1 MDIDKE
7 YLEDEVREGF
17 FVPAEIKQAW
27 SAQLEVLN
35 DIDKVCRDNGIQY
48 FADWGTLLGAVRHHG
63 YVPWD
68 DDVDICMKRQDYDR
82 FIRIAKDILPE
93 YYEVFDIRSDEDN
106 DNFVTRIINGRNM
119 NVSKEHLKKYHGFP
133 YPAGLDVFPLDY
145 ISSND
150 EEDKLQSELIR
161 IVCSVRSLVMA
172 VNSKGENA
180 AQSEIE
186 EVNVKIKQVE
196 ELCGIQIVKDKNIAQ
211 QLLILAERLF
221 GLYSEDDAD
230 YITLMYKWVYAGKY
244 KIPKECY
251 DREIRVP
258 FENIS
263 ISVPCGY
270 DQILRIKY
278 GDYMTPKK
286 RGGSHDYPFFDK
298 LKKYVRDAGINIPEF
313 SDTYTDYVNYK
324 EHINIIRN
332 ANSAIRNKKNNTTKT
347 VVFMPFKAKYWNRM
361 EDLYKDFY
369 KKGYNVIVIPMQYF
383 YKKSD
388 GTYEK
393 YVEKDIYPH
402 YIEITKESEYNYIQN
417 RPDEIVI
424 QNPYDQYNVAGT
436 VHTNY
441 YSMNLVMH
449 TDKLTYIP
457 YFVTDEIDKDDETAY
472 KIMDYY
478 VIMPGVVYSDRVIV
492 QSEGIRNLY
501 IDKLTDFFG
510 KETRYEWESKIE
522 AQVIGGI

>member
-1 MDIDKE
+1 M
-7 YLEDEVREGF
+7 
-17 FVPAEIKQAW
+17 
-27 SAQLEVLN
+27 N

-211 QLLILAERLF
+211 QLLILAERL
-221 GLYSEDDAD
+221 LD
-230 YITLMYKWVYAGKY
+230 YILKMM
-244 KIPKECY
+244 
-251 DREIRVP
+251 
-258 FENIS
+258 
-263 ISVPCGY
+263 
-270 DQILRIKY
+270 QII
-278 GDYMTPKK
+278 
-286 RGGSHDYPFFDK
+286 
-298 LKKYVRDAGINIPEF
+298 
-313 SDTYTDYVNYK
+313 
-324 EHINIIRN
+324 
-332 ANSAIRNKKNNTTKT
+332 
-347 VVFMPFKAKYWNRM
+347 
-361 EDLYKDFY
+361 
-369 KKGYNVIVIPMQYF
+369 
-383 YKKSD
+383 
-388 GTYEK
+388 
-393 YVEKDIYPH
+393 
-402 YIEITKESEYNYIQN
+402 
-417 RPDEIVI
+417 
-424 QNPYDQYNVAGT
+424 
-436 VHTNY
+436 
-441 YSMNLVMH
+441 
-449 TDKLTYIP
+449 
-457 YFVTDEIDKDDETAY
+457 
-472 KIMDYY
+472 
-478 VIMPGVVYSDRVIV
+478 
-492 QSEGIRNLY
+492 
-501 IDKLTDFFG
+501 
-510 KETRYEWESKIE
+510 
-522 AQVIGGI
+522 